1 MTEMA
6 KFPYLTHRNGSQNWY
21 YKRDVAPDLWADGR
35 QKQVW
40 RSLGTPDRK
49 KAEAAYAT
57 VHAEIEQLIATW
69 REESGRSSGAKHRAC
84 ATRTEPLQTVP
95 LTPALLRRLSDA
107 HYLNVYDSDFQWRG
121 DLWRKVHED
130 EKAFWRG
137 EIIEHPKDD
146 WRQVKGQPRSYYAYL
161 MEEPV
166 LEDVFLYCVFR
177 ARKERILRLQKLC
190 QLGDSRGHEAVVDA
204 LLKSKEIT
212 LPATD
217 RPRLLRK
224 LIEVEIKALEDLT
237 AGDASS
243 FDSIVERHAAGEVVP
258 QPSSVSQQ
266 TKVGQ
271 PISALIEQYLEDTA
285 REREW
290 PLKTILRKRGEL
302 REFLEVVGDKP
313 INRYTQDD
321 GVRFKDI
328 QMDLPTKRQ
337 VKPFKGLALADVAK
351 LAHEMRASGNKVE
364 LLSPITI
371 NDKIGTVSVFFTWAK
386 ARDSSVTNP
395 VTGLG
400 IKRRKNKRQGKSR
413 YPWNTDELNQM
424 FMAPIFTGC
433 RSETHWRQPGN
444 VILRQSAVFWVPLI
458 ALFSGMRLGEIIQMQ
473 VADVKTIDEITYFD
487 VTPLALNDASDEE
500 GEEIEEE
507 KSLKTSSSRRS
518 IPVHQTLFDIGFG
531 EFLKFRRESGTTR
544 LFPEYEKAKDDG
556 SWSKRFS
563 KHFKR
568 FRDSIGV
575 SRRGVKF
582 HSLRHNVEDALRNA
596 NERKE
601 IRDAIQGHGEVGV
614 SREYGTGYYV
624 KTLNGAVQKIKYEGL
639 DLKHLIDRR

>member
-1 MTEMA
+1 MIEMA
-6 KFPYLTHRNGSQNWY
+6 KFPYLTHRKGSQNWY
-21 YKRDVAPDLWADGR
+21 YKRDIDPNLRADARPR
-35 QKQVW
+35 QIW
-40 RSLGTPDRK
+40 RSLRTSDRK
-49 KAEAAYAT
+49 RAEIAYAA
-57 VHAEIEQLIATW
+57 VHAEIEALIATW
-69 REESGRSSGAKHRAC
+69 REEDSRSSNAAVFVTS
-84 ATRTEPLQTVP
+84 ADALMVTP
-95 LTPALLRRLSDA
+95 LTPALLRRLADA
-107 HYLNVYDSDFQWRG
+107 HYMNVYDSDFQWRG
-121 DLWRKVHED
+121 GLWTKVQED
-130 EKAFWRG
+130 EEAFWRG

-146 WRQVKGQPRSYYAYL
+146 WRPVKGQRRSYYAYL
-161 MEEPV
+161 MEDPV

-177 ARKERILRLQKLC
+177 AREVRVLRLRRSY
-190 QLGDSRGHEAVVDA
+190 QLGDTGGQEAVADT
-204 LLKSKEIT
+204 LLKSKKIT

-217 RPRLLRK
+217 RPSLLRK
-224 LIEVEIKALEDLT
+224 LMDAEIKALEDLS
-237 AGDASS
+237 AGDESS
-243 FDSIVERHAAGEVVP
+243 FDGIVERHVASEVAP
-258 QPSSVSQQ
+258 QPASRTQQ
-266 TKVGQ
+266 TGE
-271 PISALIEQYLEDTA
+271 PMSALIEQYLEDTA

-290 PLKTILRKRGEL
+290 PLKTVLRKRGEL

-328 QMDLPTKRQ
+328 QMDLPTNRQ
-337 VKPFKGLALADVAK
+337 AKPFKGLSLADMAK
-351 LAHEMRASGNKVE
+351 LARDMGASGNKVE
-364 LLSPITI
+364 LLNPITI
-371 NDKIGTVSVFFTWAK
+371 NDKIGTASLFFAWAK
-386 ARDSSVTNP
+386 SRDSSVINP
-395 VTGLG
+395 VAGLG
-400 IKRRKNKRQGKSR
+400 IKRRKNRRKGKSR
-413 YPWNTDELNQM
+413 YPWSTDELNQM
-424 FMAPIFTGC
+424 FLAPIFTGC

-444 VILRQSAVFWVPLI
+444 AILRLSAVFWVPLI

-473 VADVKTIDEITYFD
+473 VADVKPIDEITYFD

-500 GEEIEEE
+500 GDEIEEE
-507 KSLKTSSSRRS
+507 KSLKTGSSRRS

-575 SRRGVKF
+575 TRRGVKF
-582 HSLRHNVEDALRNA
+582 HSLRHNVEDALRNS
-596 NERKE
+596 NVSKE

-624 KTLNGAVQKIKYEGL
+624 KTLNEAVQKIKYEGL